1 MMKGQSSTIN
11 FDKSY
16 KEAFVQVKEAL
27 DPLVCTSPCF
37 LQYFRHFSNYIAT
50 FISKRWMKGGCIV
63 TETSQLLWRKCG
75 LVGTKG
81 SWLIYLVTLNSTSI
95 KRSDEPPSTEG
106 SWLWMTIYS
115 SDECLWL
122 WFLHCATPRRWQWA
136 GAPCDLPE
144 LNTIPMWDKLFSHR
158 EGLPWQWYVWALSY
172 FNLYLDGQTIT
183 VQINHQPLAWLQMV
197 KNESLIAQP
206 FIGTRSLGWTS
217 IVGEGSA
224 EGKIPPECPVVWG
237 LVWSLLRDYWC
248 KARLGWF

>member
-81 SWLIYLVTLNSTSI
+81 SWLIYLVTLNSTST
-95 KRSDEPPSTEG
+95 KRSDESPSTEG

-122 WFLHCATPRRWQWA
+122 WFLHCAMPRRWQWA

-144 LNTIPMWDKLFSHR
+144 LNTIPMWDTLFSHR
-158 EGLPWQWYVWALSY
+158 EGLPWQWYEHCH
-172 FNLYLDGQTIT
+172 I
-183 VQINHQPLAWLQMV
+183 
-197 KNESLIAQP
+197 
-206 FIGTRSLGWTS
+206 S
-217 IVGEGSA
+217 IC
-224 EGKIPPECPVVWG
+224 I
-237 LVWSLLRDYWC
+237 LM
-248 KARLGWF
+248 ARLSQFRSIINPLPGSRWWKMNQLLHSHSLELGLWGEPV